1 MELKDKNPRDGINT
15 EGLTPRHYAACRG
28 HLKIV
33 KSFIHYQIEKN
44 TVDGMGFTPL
54 HYAAMMGHLETCKFL
69 MEDNL
74 EKKSC

>member
-15 EGLTPRHYAACRG
+15 ECLTPFHYAARRG
-28 HLKIV
+28 HLSVV
-33 KSFIHYQIEKN
+33 KLFIHYQIEKN